1 MSLDKDQAQ
10 VVQTMD
16 TAIHQINH
24 HPTDSVILISVILI
38 HWIVI
43 IYLVDSTIQHLNNQ
57 GQKTI
62 TWVRKKA
69 IGKLGHNS
77 PFFNTAKRN
86 FTGAMI
92 SKTSH
97 NQH

>member
-10 VVQTMD
+10 VVQTLD
-16 TAIHQINH
+16 AAIHQINH

-43 IYLVDSTIQHLNNQ
+43 IYPVDSTIQQLNNH
-57 GQKTI
+57 GQKII

-69 IGKLGHNS
+69 IGKLGHYS
-77 PFFNTAKRN
+77 PFFLTLLKET
-86 FTGAMI
+86 FLV
-92 SKTSH
+92 
-97 NQH
+97 Q